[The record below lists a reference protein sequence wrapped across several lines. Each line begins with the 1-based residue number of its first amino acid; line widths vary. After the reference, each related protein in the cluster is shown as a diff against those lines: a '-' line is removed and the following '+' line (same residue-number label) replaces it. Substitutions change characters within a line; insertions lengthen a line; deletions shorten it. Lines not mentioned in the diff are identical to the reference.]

1 MSLEALLDVG
11 PARLRINQ
19 AWTSGR
25 HAPPPGSLAFDWAM
39 TLLSAIFLSGV
50 FLDGWAHTHGRV
62 DDSFFTPWHAVVY
75 SGYLAIAVFLVST
88 LVTNVVRG
96 HPWRQAPPDGYGLS
110 LLGVVL
116 WAAGGPADLAWHQ
129 LVGFEANVEALLSP
143 AHTLLGI
150 GFALIVSG
158 PLRAA
163 LRRPEAS
170 AWSHGLPMV
179 LSLAFV
185 MSVLTFFTQFAHPL
199 ANLWASGLAPTSAD
213 LADTRQE
220 LGLTG
225 MLLTAAILTGP
236 ILLVL
241 RERQLPVGGLSMVLT
256 LNAGAMGFLFDR
268 GSYPWPQVLA
278 QSAAGVAA
286 DGLLLFLRPHADRVR
301 PWRAFAFGV
310 PTVFQLAYFGSLLL
324 TDGIWWSPHLWLGS
338 VVLCGVVGWLLSYL
352 LVPPR
357 PAVARR

>member
-1 MSLEALLDVG
+1 M
-11 PARLRINQ
+11 
-19 AWTSGR
+19 
-25 HAPPPGSLAFDWAM
+25 
-39 TLLSAIFLSGV
+39 
-50 FLDGWAHTHGRV
+50 
-62 DDSFFTPWHAVVY
+62 VY

-88 LVTNVVRG
+88 LVTSVVRG

-110 LLGVVL
+110 LLGVAL

-256 LNAGAMGFLFDR
+256 LNAVAMGFLFDR

-278 QSAAGVAA
+278 QSAGGVAA